1 MSADRGRKVASP
13 PETLDIALSLARAGW
28 PVFPVTIYQ
37 DDAGKRHKVPAV
49 KWKEW
54 ATTDTKTIAKAWA
67 GEHSGRWIGVY
78 AGAAGIVVLD
88 VDPGGD
94 HSIADAGHEIPPTF
108 NYPSHR
114 KGGRHHVYAAP
125 EGIELT
131 IAKGLLD
138 GVDVRS
144 GAGLMVYYGPELEEA
159 PKLAPAPEW
168 ILVAKGESQRSGSGA
183 DRAPSADEDAYR
195 ARLVDGKPGKKVRKA
210 LGRVKSHDMSHDD
223 MLESVTALV
232 TLGVRGHAGVGV
244 ALDRARET
252 YSDGWP
258 DAGRAWD
265 NAVAGSVR
273 RLGLPPV
280 TFSLTKAERKAI
292 AKRNA
297 ERYAV
302 SGVTPL
308 RPEPVSLAACHD
320 AFRGW
325 LGVDYD
331 LGALDAVL
339 AAAVIERMDGDPA
352 WLLLI
357 SGSGNAKTETVQSL
371 AGAGAHIVSAIA
383 SEGALLSA
391 TSKGERSANATGGLL
406 HEIGTSGILVPK
418 DVTSMLSMDRTAR
431 GQVFAALREVYDGH
445 WIRNVGTDG
454 GRSLEW
460 KGRLVVIGAVTTA
473 WDRAHADTISA
484 FGDRFV
490 VVRMDSTT
498 GRVAAG
504 RKAIG
509 NTGSEQAMRAELAA
523 AAAGVLEGADLT
535 AGGPN
540 DDEAARI
547 LAAADL
553 VTLART
559 AVDVDYRGNVIDSHA
574 PEMPTRFA
582 KQLAQIF
589 RGGVAI
595 GLSRADALGLAI
607 RVARD
612 SMPPLR
618 LEILEDVAA
627 NAWTPLRE
635 VVKRVDKPRSTV
647 DRQLQALHLLG
658 LLTVD
663 EEIATVGMHMRETTT
678 WRYTLAPGVDVSSI
692 ALTPSEQP
700 HTTKKGKSS

>member
-1 MSADRGRKVASP
+1 MSPLDRALAAVALGWHVLPCDVDKKPLTRHGLKDASTSKKAVRAWWAAY
-13 PETLDIALSLARAGW
+13 PEALPAVVAGPSGLAIGDFDVKGGKDGLAALSRLGH
-28 PVFPVTIYQ
+28 VL
-37 DDAGKRHKVPAV
+37 PAT
-49 KWKEW
+49 W
-54 ATTDTKTIAKAWA
+54 TQKTP
-67 GEHSGRWIGVY
+67 SGG
-78 AGAAGIVVLD
+78 
-88 VDPGGD
+88 
-94 HSIADAGHEIPPTF
+94 
-108 NYPSHR
+108 SHAF
-114 KGGRHHVYAAP
+114 YAAP
-125 EGIELT
+125 EGIDLPNGAADLFER
-131 IAKGLLD
+131 G
-138 GVDVRS
+138 S
-144 GAGLMVYYGPELEEA
+144 GIDRRTGESYAVLYAA
-159 PKLAPAPEW
+159 PPTTLAELAPAPDW
-168 ILVAKGESQRSGSGA
+168 LVAAAVSAPKG
-183 DRAPSADEDAYR
+183 DRAPSADEATFR
-195 ARLVDGKPGKKVRKA
+195 KRLRGGKPSKP
-210 LGRVKSHDMSHDD
+210 VKRAAAEVWPQDMGHAD
-223 MLESVTALV
+223 MLAAVAALV
-232 TLGVRGHAGVGV
+232 KLGVNGEPGVGP
-244 ALDRARET
+244 ALDDARAT
-252 YSDGWP
+252 YSDDWP
-258 DAGRAWD
+258 GAARAWD
-265 NAVAGSVR
+265 QAVAGSIR
-273 RLGLPPV
+273 RLGLPPM
-280 TFSLTKAERKAI
+280 TFPLSKKQRKAI
-292 AKRNA
+292 ERRNA
-297 ERYAV
+297 GPA
-302 SGVTPL
+302 
-308 RPEPVSLAACHD
+308 RPEPVTLSECHD

-352 WLLLI
+352 WLLLV

-371 AGAGAHIVSAIA
+371 AGAGAHVVSAIA

-391 TSKGERSANATGGLL
+391 TSKGERSAEATGGLL
-406 HEIGTSGILVPK
+406 HQIGESGILVPK

-490 VVRMDSTT
+490 VVRMDSSV
-498 GRVAAG
+498 GRIAAG

-509 NTGSEQAMRAELAA
+509 NTGSEEAMRAELAA
-523 AAAGVLEGADLT
+523 AVAGVLEGADLT
-535 AGGPN
+535 VGGPD
-540 DDEAARI
+540 DDESARL

-559 AVDVDYRGNVIDSHA
+559 AVDLDYRGNVIDSHA

-582 KQLAQIF
+582 KQLAQVF
-589 RGGVAI
+589 RGAVAI
-595 GLSRADALGLAI
+595 GLSRADALALAI

-627 NAWTPLRE
+627 NEWTALRD

-663 EEIATVGMHMRETTT
+663 EDIERSGLSLRETTT
-678 WRYTLAPGVDVSSI
+678 WRYTLAAGIDVSSI
-692 ALTPSEQP
+692 ALTNP
-700 HTTKKGKSS
+700 TKKASTK

>member
-1 MSADRGRKVASP
+1 MNGKKR
-13 PETLDIALSLARAGW
+13 ALAAAALGW
-28 PVFPVTIYQ
+28 HVLPCGV
-37 DDAGKRHKVPAV
+37 DKRPLTKHGLKD
-49 KWKEW
+49 
-54 ATTDTKTIAKAWA
+54 ATTDAETIRAWWKKHPDALPAVVA
-67 GEHSGRWIGVY
+67 GPSGL
-78 AGAAGIVVLD
+78 A
-88 VDPGGD
+88 
-94 HSIADAGHEIPPTF
+94 IADF
-108 NYPSHR
+108 DV
-114 KGGRHHVYAAP
+114 KGGKDGLAALSRLGRALPATWMQETPSGGSHAFYAAP
-125 EGIELT
+125 AGIDMPNGTADLFERGSGIDRRTGESYAMLYET
-131 IAKGLLD
+131 PPASLD
-138 GVDVRS
+138 D
-144 GAGLMVYYGPELEEA
+144 
-159 PKLAPAPEW
+159 LAPAPEW
-168 ILVAKGESQRSGSGA
+168 LIVTADRGASA
-183 DRAPSADEDAYR
+183 DRATNADVETFR
-195 ARLVDGKPGKKVRKA
+195 ARLTPGKPSKAVKKA
-210 LGRVKSHDMSHDD
+210 LGKFWPRDMGHGD
-223 MLESVTALV
+223 MLEAVAELV
-232 TLGVRGHAGVGV
+232 RLGQAGHPGVGS
-244 ALDRARET
+244 AIDEARET
-252 YSDGWP
+252 YAHEWGGEYRSHFDK
-258 DAGRAWD
+258 AL
-265 NAVAGSVR
+265 AGSVR
-273 RLGLPPV
+273 RFGLPLV
-280 TFSLTKAERKAI
+280 TFKLSKAE
-292 AKRNA
+292 KRALAARHA
-297 ERYAV
+297 ERTAE
-302 SGVTPL
+302 PP
-308 RPEPVSLAACHD
+308 RPEPMSLAACHD

-325 LGVDYD
+325 LGADYD

-406 HEIGTSGILVPK
+406 HEIGKSGILVPK

-460 KGRLVVIGAVTTA
+460 KGRIVVIGAVTTA

-509 NTGSEQAMRAELAA
+509 NTGSEDVMRAELSA

-535 AGGPN
+535 ADGPN

-559 AVDVDYRGNVIDSHA
+559 AVDIDYRGNVIDSHA

-589 RGGVAI
+589 RGGLAI
-595 GLSRADALGLAI
+595 GLDRAGALALAI

-627 NAWTPLRE
+627 NEWTPLRE

-663 EEIATVGMHMRETTT
+663 EEVATVGMSLRETTT

-692 ALTPSEQP
+692 ALETPARP
-700 HTTKKGKSS
+700 TTTKKGKSS

>member
-1 MSADRGRKVASP
+1 MSAVDRA
-13 PETLDIALSLARAGW
+13 EAAAALGW
-28 PVFPVTIYQ
+28 HVLPCGADKRPI
-37 DDAGKRHKVPAV
+37 GKLVPRGL
-49 KWKEW
+49 KD
-54 ATTDTKTIAKAWA
+54 ATTDLDTIRAWWEKRPDALPGVVA
-67 GEHSGRWIGVY
+67 GPSGL
-78 AGAAGIVVLD
+78 A
-88 VDPGGD
+88 
-94 HSIADAGHEIPPTF
+94 IADFDVTGGKDGLGALTRLGYALPPTWRQRT
-108 NYPSHR
+108 PS
-114 KGGRHHVYAAP
+114 GGSHAWYAAP
-125 EGIELT
+125 AGVELPNGTADLFEKGSGIDRRTGESYAILYAAPPASIDDLT
-131 IAKGLLD
+131 
-138 GVDVRS
+138 
-144 GAGLMVYYGPELEEA
+144 
-159 PKLAPAPEW
+159 PAPDWLIAARERTAT
-168 ILVAKGESQRSGSGA
+168 VARGTDA
-183 DRAPSADEDAYR
+183 DVDTFR
-195 ARLVDGKPGKKVRKA
+195 ARLTAGKPSKPVRKA
-210 LGRVKSHDMSHDD
+210 LGRFWPRDMSHAD
-223 MLESVTALV
+223 MLEAVADLV
-232 TLGVRGHAGVGV
+232 RLGQAGHPGV
-244 ALDRARET
+244 AKAVDEARET
-252 YSDGWP
+252 YAHGWGAEYESHF
-258 DAGRAWD
+258 DKAL
-265 NAVAGSVR
+265 AGSVR
-273 RLGLPPV
+273 RFGLPLV
-280 TFSLTKAERKAI
+280 TFKLTKGDKRAI
-292 AKRNA
+292 AARHAARAA
-297 ERYAV
+297 E
-302 SGVTPL
+302 PP
-308 RPEPVSLAACHD
+308 RPEPMSLTACHD

-325 LGVDYD
+325 LGTDYD

-371 AGAGAHIVSAIA
+371 AGAGAHVVSAIA

-406 HEIGTSGILVPK
+406 HEIGKSGILVPK

-498 GRVAAG
+498 GRIAAG

-509 NTGSEQAMRAELAA
+509 NTGSEDAMRAELAA
-523 AAAGVLEGADLT
+523 AAAGVLEGADLR
-535 AGGPN
+535 AEGPD
-540 DDEAARI
+540 DDESARI

-589 RGGVAI
+589 RGGMAI
-595 GLSRADALGLAI
+595 GLARGDALALAI

-627 NAWTPLRE
+627 NEWTPLRD

-647 DRQLQALHLLG
+647 DRQLQALDLLG
-658 LLTVD
+658 LLTKDD
-663 EEIATVGMHMRETTT
+663 EVTVTGMSLRETTT
-678 WRYTLAPGVDVSSI
+678 WRYSLAPGIDVASI
-692 ALTPSEQP
+692 ALTTPARP
-700 HTTKKGKSS
+700 TTTTKKGKS

>member
-1 MSADRGRKVASP
+1 MSG
-13 PETLDIALSLARAGW
+13 LDEALAAAALGW
-28 PVFPVTIYQ
+28 RMIPCGANKRPVTKHGLK
-37 DDAGKRHKVPAV
+37 D
-49 KWKEW
+49 
-54 ATTDTKTIAKAWA
+54 ATTDADTIRTWWEKHPDALPAVVA
-67 GEHSGRWIGVY
+67 GPSGLAI
-78 AGAAGIVVLD
+78 ADLD
-88 VDPGGD
+88 V
-94 HSIADAGHEIPPTF
+94 HAGKDGLATLSRLGYALPPTWTQST
-108 NYPSHR
+108 PS
-114 KGGRHHVYAAP
+114 GGSHAFYAAP
-125 EGIELT
+125 EGIEMPNGAADLFE
-131 IAKGLLD
+131 KGSGIDRRTGESYAVLYGTPPASLD
-138 GVDVRS
+138 
-144 GAGLMVYYGPELEEA
+144 ELASA
-159 PKLAPAPEW
+159 PGW
-168 ILVAKGESQRSGSGA
+168 LVATAERTSSA
-183 DRAPSADEDAYR
+183 TTTSADVATFR
-195 ARLVDGKPGKKVRKA
+195 SRLVDGKPSKA
-210 LGRVKSHDMSHDD
+210 VKQAVKRFRSKGMSHDD
-223 MLESVTALV
+223 LL
-232 TLGVRGHAGVGV
+232 AGVTELVQLGQSGHPGV
-244 ALDRARET
+244 GPAIDTARET
-252 YSDGWP
+252 YADGWGG
-258 DAGRAWD
+258 DYLSHFDKAL
-265 NAVAGSVR
+265 AGSVR
-273 RLGLPPV
+273 RFGLPPV
-280 TFSLTKAERKAI
+280 TFKLSKAEKGALAARH
-292 AKRNA
+292 A
-297 ERYAV
+297 EP
-302 SGVTPL
+302 T

-325 LGVDYD
+325 LGADYD

-371 AGAGAHIVSAIA
+371 AGAGAHVVSAIA

-391 TSKGERSANATGGLL
+391 TSKGERSAEATGGLL
-406 HEIGTSGILVPK
+406 HEIGPSGILVPK

-498 GRVAAG
+498 GRIAAG

-509 NTGSEQAMRAELAA
+509 NTGSEDAMRAELSAVV
-523 AAAGVLEGADLT
+523 AGVLEGADLT
-535 AGGPN
+535 VDGPN

-589 RGGVAI
+589 RGARAI
-595 GLSRADALGLAI
+595 GLTREDALALAI

-618 LEILEDVAA
+618 LEVLEDVAA
-627 NAWTPLRE
+627 NDWTPLRD

-663 EEIATVGMHMRETTT
+663 EEVTVAGMSLRETTT
-678 WRYTLAPGVDVSSI
+678 WRYTIAPGIDVTSI
-692 ALTPSEQP
+692 ALTTPAPSNN
-700 HTTKKGKSS
+700 TKKASTK